1 MPVKVDTRLKGEVV
15 VATITLESPP
25 LNVLDLQMCRL
36 FHEALQSIR
45 DDDEARIVVIRGS
58 GGEFCSGTDI
68 AQHTPEQMPLLLPAF
83 HDCLRLIYQLDAIVI
98 AGIEGRCLGGGLEL
112 ALACDRIVA
121 DQTSVLGLPEIL
133 LGCYPPAGIV
143 QLLTRRCYG
152 DAIRLVFSGQ
162 SGSAVE
168 FKQMG
173 LIDVIASEGTLD
185 TALDDEIEPY
195 TSISPSIL
203 AITARQFHKL
213 GRKTTNAE
221 LLEIERDYLLE
232 ILPHPDCTEGIKA
245 FLEKRAPRWASRPGL
260 VGPDDLAL

>member
-1 MPVKVDTRLKGEVV
+1 MPVNVDTEVNGEVV
-15 VATITLESPP
+15 VATITLDSPP
-25 LNVLDLQMCRL
+25 LNVLDLQMCRH

-45 DDDEARIVVIRGS
+45 DDDEARIVLIRGS

-68 AQHTPEQMPLLLPAF
+68 AQHTPAQMPLLLPAF

-98 AGIEGRCLGGGLEL
+98 AAVEGRCLGGGLEL

-121 DQTSVLGLPEIL
+121 EQTSILGLPEIL

-143 QLLTRRCYG
+143 QLLARRCYG
-152 DAIRLVFSGQ
+152 EAIRLVFSGQ
-162 SGSAVE
+162 TASAAE
-168 FKQMG
+168 FHRMG
-173 LIDVIASEGTLD
+173 IIDAIASEGSMDRGLEE
-185 TALDDEIEPY
+185 EIAPY
-195 TSISPSIL
+195 TRISPSIL

-213 GRKTTNAE
+213 GRKSSNAE

-232 ILPHPDCTEGIKA
+232 ILPHPDCTEGIEA
-245 FLEKRAPRWASRPGL
+245 FLEKRTPRWASRPGL